1 MTTTS
6 FEDRFGPGLWVSVV
20 IATYNRQDLLRR
32 LLGQLDD
39 QTIDARRYEV
49 IAVDD
54 GSKDDTRAMLADVR
68 TAYAHHIER
77 QENAGPAVARQRGV
91 ERARGKVVVF
101 LDDDMQVRPTFLERH
116 LEAHV
121 HPDTVVLG
129 RLRPDAKIAEMPLFE
144 RFYARVLA
152 RQGDGFA
159 SGEEAVRGHNLYTGN
174 VSLPRD
180 LFLRVGG
187 FDPAFRALEDEEL
200 GIRLEKAGAR
210 FAFANDAESVHGSDW
225 TSMKKWMDRCYRDG
239 VYQTKV
245 SRKHPDAP
253 ESSPWRHLP
262 NLNPVSRP
270 FMALALASPGTAKVI
285 AGTAIRTAAALDR
298 VGLEP
303 AAIAGAT
310 FVYGLQYY
318 RGVRSETGG
327 LDDVR
332 REYREF
338 KRGLGMMAREGAGG
352 DAATLRAML
361 DAIREDH
368 RMMEFYAEKY
378 DRRESLRDDRRESL
392 RDDRR
397 ESLRDDRRES
407 LRGDDRPYASLPRL
421 GGDAVKK
428 IGFQILV
435 AYRVMRW
442 FRARGLVLGAQF
454 CSRLIRHAFG
464 SDIHWDADLAPGIM
478 IVHGFGLAISYAAR
492 VREGCILFQN
502 VTLGYGPGEGGGARE
517 SGAPLLERGVHV
529 GVSATLFGPITV
541 GEGSKIMAGCVLN
554 RSVPPRSIVEAAV
567 PQVSARA
574 PARQASGGG
583 PGGQSSPGKG
593 AS

>member
-1 MTTTS
+1 MRTPS
-6 FEDRFGPGLWVSVV
+6 FEDRFGPGIWVSVV

-32 LLGQLDD
+32 LLAQLDE
-39 QTIDARRYEV
+39 QTIDAKRYEV

-54 GSKDDTRAMLADVR
+54 GSKDDTRAQLADVKTR
-68 TAYAHHIER
+68 YAHHIER

-91 ERARGKVVVF
+91 EKAKGKIVVF

-116 LEAHV
+116 LEAHL
-121 HPDTVVLG
+121 HPEMVVLG

-152 RQGDGFA
+152 RQGDAFA
-159 SGEEAVRGHNLYTGN
+159 AGEEKVRGHNLYTGN
-174 VSLPRD
+174 VSMPRE

-187 FDPAFRALEDEEL
+187 FDPQFRALEDEEL
-200 GIRLEKAGAR
+200 GIRLEKAGAT
-210 FAFANDAESVHGSDW
+210 FGFANDAESVHGSDW
-225 TSMKKWMDRCYRDG
+225 TSMKKWMDRCFRDG

-270 FMALALASPGTAKVI
+270 FMALALASPGTARVI
-285 AGTAIRTAAALDR
+285 AGTAIRTAAALDKI
-298 VGLEP
+298 GLEP

-318 RGVRSETGG
+318 RGVRSETGS

-332 REYREF
+332 REYAEF
-338 KRGLGMMAREGAGG
+338 KRGLAMMAREGVSDG
-352 DAATLRAML
+352 ATLRDML

-378 DRRESLRDDRRESL
+378 DDRREGTLDESAVSL
-392 RDDRR
+392 GARAM
-397 ESLRDDRRES
+397 
-407 LRGDDRPYASLPRL
+407 PYASLGRM

-428 IGFQILV
+428 IGFQLLV

-442 FRARGLVLGAQF
+442 FRARGMILGAQF
-454 CSRLIRHAFG
+454 VSRLIRHAFG
-464 SDIHWDADLAPGIM
+464 SDIHWDADFAPGIM
-478 IVHGFGLAISYAAR
+478 VVHGFGLAISYAAR
-492 VREGCILFQN
+492 VSEGCILFQN
-502 VTLGYGPGEGGGARE
+502 VTLGFGPGEDKSAG

-529 GVSATLFGPITV
+529 GIGATLYGPIVV
-541 GEGSKIMAGCVLN
+541 GEGSKIMAGCVLS

-574 PARQASGGG
+574 PARKPVQGGV
-583 PGGQSSPGKG
+583 S
-593 AS
+593 

>member
-1 MTTTS
+1 MSTS
-6 FEDRFGPGLWVSVV
+6 FEDRFGPGIWVSVV

-32 LLGQLDD
+32 LFAQLDE
-39 QTIDARRYEV
+39 QTLDASRYEV

-54 GSKDDTRAMLADVR
+54 GSKEDTRALLADVR
-68 TAYAHHIER
+68 TRYARHVER

-91 ERARGKVVVF
+91 DRAKGRLVVF

-116 LEAHV
+116 LEQHL

-129 RLRPDAKIAEMPLFE
+129 RLRPDANLAEMPLFE

-152 RQGDGFA
+152 RQGDAFA
-159 SGEEAVRGHNLYTGN
+159 SGNEPVRGHNLYTGN
-174 VSLPRD
+174 VSMPRE

-210 FAFANDAESVHGSDW
+210 FGFANEAESLHGSDW
-225 TSMKKWMDRCYRDG
+225 TSMKKWMDRCFRDG

-270 FMALALASPGTAKVI
+270 FMALALASPTTAKVI
-285 AGTAIRTAAALDR
+285 AGTAIRTAAAFDR
-298 VGLEP
+298 IGLEP

-318 RGVRSETGG
+318 RGVRSETGS
-327 LDDVR
+327 LDDVK
-332 REYREF
+332 REYRAF
-338 KRGLGMMAREGAGG
+338 KQGLSAMAKERGD
-352 DAATLRAML
+352 DASLRAMMS
-361 DAIREDH
+361 AIREDH
-368 RMMEFYAEKY
+368 RMMEYYAEKY
-378 DRRESLRDDRRESL
+378 DDRRDGGLDETALSSGV
-392 RDDRR
+392 RAM
-397 ESLRDDRRES
+397 
-407 LRGDDRPYASLPRL
+407 PYAGLARM

-442 FRARGLVLGAQF
+442 FRARGNVLGAQF
-454 CSRLIRHAFG
+454 VSRLIRHAFG
-464 SDIHWDADLAPGIM
+464 SDVHWDADFAPGVM
-478 IVHGFGLAISYAAR
+478 VVHGFGMAISYAAR
-492 VREGCILFQN
+492 VGEGCILFQN
-502 VTLGYGPGEGGGARE
+502 VTLGYGPGEDRSLGT
-517 SGAPLLERGVHV
+517 GAPVLERNVHV
-529 GVSATLFGPITV
+529 GIGATLYGPIVV
-541 GEGSKIMAGCVLN
+541 GEGSKIMAGCVLA
-554 RSVPPRSIVEAAV
+554 RSVPARSIVEASM
-567 PQVSARA
+567 PQVTARA
-574 PARQASGGG
+574 PARRPAVKDPGERG
-583 PGGQSSPGKG
+583 PS
-593 AS
+593 